1 MAEIYFKNEEIK
13 ITVEAGTTIL
23 QAARQAGVMIESPCD
38 AYGTCGKCKVLLVKP
53 EEARKKIQV
62 AKAHHHLSDKEESQ
76 GYVLSC
82 QAVVLDDITV
92 ETVPSGN
99 QNKTLKIL
107 SEGKS
112 FEYDRK
118 PNITKIYRDN
128 HTEIYSSDLLL
139 GKEEGDT
146 RAESYGLVIDIGTT
160 TLVAAL
166 VDLNTG
172 NELGSVS
179 ALNPQSLK
187 AQDVLTRINMGSNE
201 EGLSQL
207 YEAITDE
214 LNRMIE
220 ELTKKTYILRE
231 RIYEVVYSGNTAM
244 IHLATAVNPKPLGQ
258 YPYTPVIQGGNTIPA
273 AGILHISPFGLIYLP
288 PIISAYVG
296 PDITSG
302 IIASQLHHTKDTT
315 LFVDIGTNGEMII
328 AKEGHLYATSTAAGP
343 AFEGMNIEYGMRA
356 GNGAIEAFAITD
368 DGRIH
373 VDIIGD
379 SEPIGIC
386 GSGLLDMIGE
396 LVRVGAIA
404 ANGKF
409 VVPTTEEGAGLR
421 PEYFI
426 QRDGKTAVCIAG
438 EVVLTQKDIRQVQ
451 LAKGAIRAGIEAL
464 LLKIGILADEVER
477 VEIAGSFG
485 YHLKENSLLSIG
497 MLPLDFK
504 GRIHFVGNTSKSGG
518 KAFLLN
524 EVLRVTAVELV
535 KEIGVV
541 ELANT
546 EGFDKLF
553 IRAMSF

>member
-1 MAEIYFKNEEIK
+1 MAEIYFKNEAVRVTI
-13 ITVEAGTTIL
+13 EAGTTIL
-23 QAARQAGVMIESPCD
+23 QAARQSGVLLESPCD
-38 AYGTCGKCKVLLVKP
+38 AIGTCGKCKVRLVNP

-62 AKAHHHLSDKEESQ
+62 AQIHHRLSDKEEGQ
-76 GYVLSC
+76 GYVLAC
-82 QAVVLDDITV
+82 QAAVLEDITV
-92 ETVPSGN
+92 ETLHNGN
-99 QNKTLKIL
+99 QNKSLKIL
-107 SEGKS
+107 SEGLS
-112 FEYDRK
+112 FEYDIQ

-128 HTEIYSSDLLL
+128 HTEIYSGILLI

-146 RAESYGLVIDIGTT
+146 RANSYGLVVDIGTT

-166 VDLNTG
+166 VELNTG
-172 NELGSVS
+172 KELASVS

-201 EGLSQL
+201 EGLRQL
-207 YEAITDE
+207 YEVITEE

-220 ELTKKTYILRE
+220 ELTERTGILRE
-231 RIYEVVYSGNTAM
+231 HIYEVVYSGNTAM

-258 YPYTPVIQGGNTIPA
+258 YPYTPVIWGGNTIPA
-273 AGILHISPFGLIYLP
+273 AGILNISPFGLIYLP

-302 IIASQLHHTKDTT
+302 VIASQLQHAQGTT
-315 LFVDIGTNGEMII
+315 LFVDIGTNGEMIM
-328 AKEGHLYATSTAAGP
+328 AKNGHLYATSTAAGP

-356 GNGAIEAFAITD
+356 GNGAIEEFSVTD

-373 VDIIGD
+373 VDLIGD
-379 SEPIGIC
+379 TKPIGIC
-386 GSGLLDMIGE
+386 GSGLLDIVGE
-396 LVRVGAIA
+396 LVRVKAIA

-409 VVPTTEEGAGLR
+409 ASTKEEGAGLL

-426 QRDGKTAVCIAG
+426 QRDGKTSVRIAG

-464 LLKIGILADEVER
+464 LQKIGISADEVDR

-485 YHLKENSLLSIG
+485 YHLKESSLLSIG
-497 MLPLDFK
+497 MLPPVFK

-524 EVLRVTAVELV
+524 EVQRAIAAELV
-535 KEIGVV
+535 KKIGVV

-553 IRAMSF
+553 IKAMSF